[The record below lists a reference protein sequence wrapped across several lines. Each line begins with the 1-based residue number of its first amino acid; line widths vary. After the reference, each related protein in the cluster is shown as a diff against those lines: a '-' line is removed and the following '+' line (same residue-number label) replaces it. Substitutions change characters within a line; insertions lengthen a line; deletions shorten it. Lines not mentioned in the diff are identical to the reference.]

1 MTYARHME
9 KKLGTPRPMTR
20 MCRCRRRR
28 QMSWQEIFPHVR
40 IVSDPTKIAQL
51 NAENEKR
58 KKRSVALMNAHIRE
72 MGKTCRKM

>member
-1 MTYARHME
+1 MAYAGPME

-72 MGKTCRKM
+72 IGKTCRKM